1 MEESRTAYSGDRKLC
16 VIDSEEYRE
25 GTYKKLDNRYPLGVS
40 KGGMTKYLW
49 YNGSTSFVDG
59 EELKRK
65 REDEVKS
72 KLRKVQEKRRLPI
85 SKTRNVV
92 SYS

>member
-1 MEESRTAYSGDRKLC
+1 MIVKSTVRELTRNWTTDIHWESQ
-16 VIDSEEYRE
+16 E
-25 GTYKKLDNRYPLGVS
+25 
-40 KGGMTKYLW
+40 GMTEYFW

-59 EELKRK
+59 EKLKRE

-72 KLRKVQEKRRLPI
+72 KLKKIQEKKRLPI
-85 SKTRNVV
+85 TKTRNVV